1 MKGDLLGPWLVTM
14 VELTQ
19 RRVAPSRGAA
29 TQHFDTLIPAAR
41 AAETTGVFVRAP
53 VRVIAGRRMCTEARS
68 VRRLLVLAATIS
80 LALAGTASTAA
91 AASTKAEF
99 IRRGDALCTGMAKQL
114 APLRRRA
121 EAAYALPES
130 RRMAAVAAIWSD
142 QIRIQ
147 VTFNHRLRAI
157 GAPPD
162 DAAARG
168 LLAQLDRGVVLARR
182 IQSAFADGRIA
193 SLSSALPAYLEF
205 TLKLNRHV
213 RAYGFRVCGH

>member
-1 MKGDLLGPWLVTM
+1 MC
-14 VELTQ
+14 
-19 RRVAPSRGAA
+19 S
-29 TQHFDTLIPAAR
+29 
-41 AAETTGVFVRAP
+41 ET
-53 VRVIAGRRMCTEARS
+53 RS
-68 VRRLLVLAATIS
+68 VRRLLVLAAVGS
-80 LALAGTASTAA
+80 LALGTASTAS

-99 IRRGDALCTGMAKQL
+99 IKRGDALCAGMAKQL

-130 RRMAAVAAIWSD
+130 RRMVAAASIWKD

-147 VTFNHRLRAI
+147 VTFNERLRAV

-162 DAAARG
+162 DAAARR
-168 LLAQLDRGVVLARR
+168 LLRQLDRGVVLARR

-193 SLSSALPAYLEF
+193 SLASALPAYVDF
-205 TLKLNRHV
+205 TLKLNRQV

>member
-1 MKGDLLGPWLVTM
+1 
-14 VELTQ
+14 
-19 RRVAPSRGAA
+19 
-29 TQHFDTLIPAAR
+29 
-41 AAETTGVFVRAP
+41 
-53 VRVIAGRRMCTEARS
+53 MCTEARS
-68 VRRLLVLAATIS
+68 VRRLLVLAAVTS
-80 LALAGTASTAA
+80 LAAVGTASTAS

-99 IRRGDALCTGMAKQL
+99 IKRGDALCAGMAKEL

-130 RRMAAVAAIWSD
+130 RRMAAAAAIWGD

-147 VTFNHRLRAI
+147 VTFNQRLRAV

-162 DAAARG
+162 DAAARR
-168 LLAQLDRGVVLARR
+168 LLGQLDRGVVLARR

-193 SLSSALPAYLEF
+193 SLASALPAYLDF
-205 TLKLNRHV
+205 TLKLNRQV

>member
-1 MKGDLLGPWLVTM
+1 MRKV
-14 VELTQ
+14 
-19 RRVAPSRGAA
+19 
-29 TQHFDTLIPAAR
+29 
-41 AAETTGVFVRAP
+41 
-53 VRVIAGRRMCTEARS
+53 
-68 VRRLLVLAATIS
+68 LVLVAIVS
-80 LALAGTASTAA
+80 LGLAGTASTAV

-99 IRRGDALCTGMAKQL
+99 IKRGDTLCAGLAKQL

-130 RRMAAVAAIWSD
+130 RRMAAAATIWRD

-147 VTFNHRLRAI
+147 VTFNQRLRGV

-162 DAAARG
+162 DAAAAR

-182 IQSAFADGRIA
+182 IQEAFATKRIA
-193 SLSSALPAYLEF
+193 ALASALPAYLDF
-205 TLKLNRHV
+205 TLKLNRQV